1 MSIVIRL
8 KNPAVERMFKAK
20 KKIFPWETVSD
31 EMEQF

>member
-8 KNPAVERMFKAK
+8 KNPAIERMFKEK
-20 KKIFPWETVSD
+20 KMFPWETVSD